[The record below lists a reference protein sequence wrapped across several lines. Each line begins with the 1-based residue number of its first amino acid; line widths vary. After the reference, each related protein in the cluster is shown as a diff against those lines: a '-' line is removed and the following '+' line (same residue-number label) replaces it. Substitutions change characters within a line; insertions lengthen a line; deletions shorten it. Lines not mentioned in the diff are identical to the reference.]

1 MLHGAHA
8 IGKRLIQRYEKS
20 PTAMSAA
27 IILTRFNPTPM
38 PVIGEKD
45 IILQPKQTNICPTPR
60 PGTARPAGKGAKNRH
75 SGYNYTKT

>member
-20 PTAMSAA
+20 PTAMSSA

-60 PGTARPAGKGAKNRH
+60 PGTVLPAGKGAKNRH